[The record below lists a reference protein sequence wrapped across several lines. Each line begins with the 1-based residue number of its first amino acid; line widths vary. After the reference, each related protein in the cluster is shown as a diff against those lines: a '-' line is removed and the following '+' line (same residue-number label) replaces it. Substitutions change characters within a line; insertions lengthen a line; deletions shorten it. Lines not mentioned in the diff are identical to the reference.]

1 MDRYRLALI
10 GGSAGSVNV
19 LLKIIPSLR
28 ADLDL
33 PLVIILHRKAGN
45 DSLLTELIAAR
56 TSLRVKELEEKESL
70 KPGTI
75 YIAPPSYHT
84 LIENDE
90 SFSLDASEKV
100 NFSRPAIDVTF
111 ESAAA
116 VYGKNLFALLLSGAN
131 SDGTLGFIEIKE
143 HGGLVAVQDPETAVV
158 SFMPHHAKEHA
169 EVEISLKIEEIAPF
183 INQLNDAVSS

>member
-1 MDRYRLALI
+1 MDRYRLVLI

-33 PLVIILHRKAGN
+33 PLVIILHRRAGN

-56 TSLRVKELEEKESL
+56 TSLRVKELEEKEFL
-70 KPGTI
+70 TPGTI
-75 YIAPPSYHT
+75 YISPPSYHT
-84 LIENDE
+84 LIEKDE

-116 VYGKNLFALLLSGAN
+116 VYGKELFALLLSGAN
-131 SDGTLGFIEIKE
+131 SDGTLGLIEIKQ
-143 HGGLVAVQDPETAVV
+143 HGGLVAVQDPESAVV
-158 SFMPHHAKEHA
+158 SFMPHHAQEHA
-169 EVEISLKIEEIAPF
+169 EVELSLKIEEIAPF
-183 INQLNDAVSS
+183 INQLNDSFTS